1 MRMHARRLMS
11 ARVAAALALMVGPA
25 LAAGPAPEMQAK
37 ARLDALWQ
45 SNQVPGISAAVAS
58 RGRIV
63 FSGGVGFADLDNLVP
78 ATAITVYNIGSVSKP
93 NAAVAVMQ
101 LLEQG
106 KIALEDRIQKYVPT
120 FPDKGHPITIKH
132 LMTHRSGIR
141 HYRDT
146 DFADTPGDENMR
158 PYPSLVEAIK
168 LFKDDPLLYKPG
180 EFSSYSSYATNL
192 LQGVIETASGLPFE
206 EYMKANVWGPA
217 GMLSTAFDVPE
228 RVVPHRARSYRHASG
243 RTTNNPYGDVTYKF
257 AGGGMIS
264 TAEDL
269 VRLCVA
275 LNHGRLLKA
284 DTIALMY
291 DARLEPVR
299 AYAENGPPY
308 RMDPRRGL
316 IWAVDTENGRT
327 VVSHSGSVKSF
338 YACLV
343 NYPGEDVGAAILY
356 NAAGPPT
363 CDEAKALAGLFL
375 SGPGKSK

>member
-1 MRMHARRLMS
+1 MHARRLIP
-11 ARVAAALALMVGPA
+11 ARVAAALALTVGPA
-25 LAAGPAPEMQAK
+25 LAAGPAPEAQAK

-45 SNQVPGISAAVAS
+45 ANQVPGISAAVAS

-78 ATAITVYNIGSVSKP
+78 ATAVTVYNIGSVSKP
-93 NAAVAVMQ
+93 NAAVAIMQ
-101 LLEQG
+101 LLDRG
-106 KIALEDRIQKYVPT
+106 KISLDDPIQKYVPT

-158 PYPSLVEAIK
+158 PYTSLVEAIK

-192 LQGVIETASGLPFE
+192 LQGVIETASGVSFE
-206 EYMKANVWGPA
+206 EYMRANVWGPA

-228 RVVPHRARSYRHASG
+228 RVVPHRARSYRHANG

-275 LNHGRLLKA
+275 LNQGRLLKP

-299 AYAENGPPY
+299 AYAERPPY
-308 RMDPRRGL
+308 RADSRRGL
-316 IWAVDTENGRT
+316 IWAVATENGRLL
-327 VVSHSGSVKSF
+327 VSHDGSVKSF
-338 YACLV
+338 HACLV
-343 NYPGEDVGAAILY
+343 NYPAEDVAAAILY
-356 NAAGPPT
+356 NAAGPST
-363 CDEAKALAGLFL
+363 CNEAKALAGLFL
-375 SGPGKSK
+375 SGPAKTQ